1 MTRRPPAVGQAV
13 PARRVWALTFEH
25 SPVGMALVLPDGTW
39 SRVNRSLCRM
49 LGYGP
54 EELRA
59 MTFQDI
65 THPDDLDEDLGLVQ
79 DCLQGHREGY
89 RLTKRYLHRD
99 GRLVWGDL
107 SVALVRD
114 DAGAPVHFVSQVL
127 DVTQQRA
134 DRARLEAA
142 LLEATAANHD
152 LARFAGV
159 VSHDLKV
166 PLTTARAAL
175 EVLSETLSAEPV
187 DRRRARVLA
196 RQAEGAAQRMA
207 ALVDALL
214 AHETTAADD
223 RDALRR
229 RGALSSVRLDRVL
242 ADAVADLDAVLRGS
256 GTTVVVDGTVPAQPR
271 LRCSGDQLRTVLV
284 NVLGNAVKYRDPG
297 RDLTVRVSA
306 GPDPDDAAMQ
316 LVRIANDGPE
326 IAEADRER
334 VFGFLARGAD
344 EDRGV
349 WTAPRVSGFG
359 IGLASCRRIVN
370 WHGGRIWIDQPASGG
385 VEVCFTLPVRGPHH
399 PVSPWLA
406 TARPDLAPR

>member
-1 MTRRPPAVGQAV
+1 MTRRPPLTEQAV
-13 PARRVWALTFEH
+13 PAQRVWALTFEH

-49 LGYGP
+49 VGYSA
-54 EELRA
+54 EELRS

-79 DCLQGHREGY
+79 ECLRGDREGY
-89 RLTKRYLHRD
+89 RLTKRYRHRD

-114 DAGAPVHFVSQVL
+114 DEGAPVHFVSQVL
-127 DVTQQRA
+127 DVTQHRA
-134 DRARLEAA
+134 DSDRLEAA
-142 LLEATAANHD
+142 LLELTATNHD
-152 LARFAGV
+152 LTRFAGV

-175 EVLSETLSAEPV
+175 EVLGEELSSEPV
-187 DRRRARVLA
+187 DRRRAMVLA

-214 AHETTAADD
+214 AHETMAADD
-223 RDALRR
+223 RGALRR
-229 RGALSSVRLDRVL
+229 ATSLSSVRLDRVL
-242 ADAVADLDAVLRGS
+242 ADAVADLGAVLRGS
-256 GTTVVVDGTVPAQPR
+256 GTTVVVDAAVRSLPR
-271 LRCSGDQLRTVLV
+271 LSCSPDLLRTVLV

-306 GPDPDDAAMQ
+306 GADPDDAALCQ
-316 LVRIANDGPE
+316 VRIANDGPE

-344 EDRGV
+344 EEREV

-359 IGLASCRRIVN
+359 IGLASCRRIVD
-370 WHGGRIWIDQPASGG
+370 WHGGRIWIDRPTGGG
-385 VEVCFTLPVRGPHH
+385 VEVCFTLPVRGPHQSRSTW
-399 PVSPWLA
+399 PT
-406 TARPDLAPR
+406 TARSSPAAG